1 MTKQIRDKI
10 KVFSNFIYPHPIYSR
25 ALKTVNQ
32 AIFLTQS
39 SDQPMSALLTGVTG
53 TGKST
58 LIKTIVAGYD
68 KPEKVENEG
77 AVIRTVP
84 AYHCTVPADAT
95 IKALATEMLKYL
107 DGSEQKGDATSLT
120 KRLSRL
126 LKTCETK
133 VIFLDEFQHLLS
145 KKARNGSDGV
155 TDWVKTLMDD
165 TGVPVILSGMP
176 ECERIINEHPQLAG
190 RYTYRAHLTS
200 LPYDIHNS
208 LYLSEVIKG
217 FTQGLKKHVGIT
229 QVPTLNDEEYLSA
242 FYAATGGNMRSLR
255 YLFIGALS
263 NALIDN
269 RNDLTEDDF
278 ISACEE
284 QELNFRLTS
293 NNPFLN
299 DYETNKKIIAGY
311 K

>member
-1 MTKQIRDKI
+1 MADPIQDKI
-10 KVFSNFIYPHPIYSR
+10 KIFSNFIYPHPIYQD
-25 ALKTVNQ
+25 ALKTINK
-32 AIFLTQS
+32 AIFLTES
-39 SDQPMSALLTGVTG
+39 SKEPMSALLTGVTG

-58 LIKTIVAGYD
+58 LIKTIVANYP
-68 KPEKVENEG
+68 KSENIENAG

-107 DGSEQKGDATSLT
+107 DSSELRGDAVSLT

-165 TGVPVILSGMP
+165 TRVPVILSGMP
-176 ECERIINEHPQLAG
+176 ECEKIIDAHPQLAG
-190 RYTYRAHLTS
+190 RYSFRAHLKTF
-200 LPYDIHNS
+200 PYDLNNS
-208 LYLSEVIKG
+208 IYLLKVIEA
-217 FTQGLKKHVGIT
+217 FTNGLKKHVGI
-229 QVPTLNDEEYLSA
+229 QKVPTLNDDEHLCA
-242 FYAATGGNMRSLR
+242 FYVATGGNMRSLR

-263 NALIDN
+263 NALMDK
-269 RNDLTEDDF
+269 RDYLTEDDF
-278 ISACEE
+278 IDACNE
-284 QELNFRLTS
+284 QQLNFRLAS
-293 NNPFLN
+293 SNPFLN
-299 DYETNKKIIAGY
+299 DYQKNKEIIAGY